1 MVRFVPTYIFA
12 LIASTAIVPLGAAA
26 QGLEPG
32 VRLETATGSMARQ
45 APVTVSLCPRP

>member
-1 MVRFVPTYIFA
+1 MVRFKPTYIFA

-32 VRLETATGSMARQ
+32 VRLANRNG
-45 APVTVSLCPRP
+45 VSWRDRRR